1 MNVQTSMQE
10 TTYENTEDVNINDI
24 VSLKGTITEISK
36 KVD

>member
-10 TTYENTEDVNINDI
+10 TTDENTEDVNINDI